1 VVLIT
6 GAGSGMGRAM
16 AVAFAAL
23 GRRVVAV
30 DIDATSAAAT
40 VDQLGGSG
48 SSAAA
53 VTADVADPHDV
64 ARMIAAATSAFGRI
78 DVVCNNAGVLDAM
91 RSALD
96 TTDEQWARVLA
107 VNLTSVFL
115 VSRAAIPVML
125 EHGGGVIVNT
135 ASIAGLVSGAG
146 GAAYTA
152 SKHGVVGLT
161 RQLAFD
167 HGPDGIRVNAIC
179 PGAVDT
185 AMTRGLE
192 MPPNFV
198 APPRRLRMAAR
209 RMAQPEEIAKLA
221 VYLASDEAS
230 FIHGSTFTIDG
241 GWTMQ

>member
-1 VVLIT
+1 MVVIT

-16 AVAFAAL
+16 AVEFARH
-23 GRRVVAV
+23 GGRVVAV
-30 DIDATSAAAT
+30 DIDGARAADT
-40 VDQLGGSG
+40 VDLLGDAG
-48 SSAAA
+48 ALAL
-53 VTADVADPHDV
+53 VADVADPAAVAGVINATVEEFGGLDV
-64 ARMIAAATSAFGRI
+64 L
-78 DVVCNNAGVLDAM
+78 CNNAGVLDAM
-91 RSALD
+91 RSAID

-135 ASIAGLVSGAG
+135 ASIAGLVAGAG

-185 AMTRGLE
+185 PMTRELQ
-192 MPPNFV
+192 MPEGFV
-198 APPRRLRMAAR
+198 PPPRRLRMAAR

-221 VYLASDEAS
+221 VYLASDDAS
-230 FIHGSTFTIDG
+230 FIHGATFTIDG